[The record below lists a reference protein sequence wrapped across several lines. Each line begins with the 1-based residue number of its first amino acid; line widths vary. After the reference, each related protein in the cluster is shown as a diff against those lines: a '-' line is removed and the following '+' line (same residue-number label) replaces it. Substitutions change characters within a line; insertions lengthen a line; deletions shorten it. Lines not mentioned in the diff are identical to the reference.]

1 MLAGSNVEQ
10 NYELDYWNLS
20 VAQAFDII
28 RKDLSEKESA
38 TIGALNVTTMWGL
51 EGNWEILP
59 QNVKDKVALTLD
71 WESASYVI
79 VNTTYANMY
88 SMEEYSELK
97 QEYVMLDDISSY
109 GNIVCEVYRR
119 N

>member
-1 MLAGSNVEQ
+1 MLLYSIERGTG
-10 NYELDYWNLS
+10 Y
-20 VAQAFDII
+20 IC
-28 RKDLSEKESA
+28 
-38 TIGALNVTTMWGL
+38 MWASK
-51 EGNWEILP
+51 WR
-59 QNVKDKVALTLD
+59 LTNMLLD

>member
-1 MLAGSNVEQ
+1 MTRPTLQKVMHAGGSNVEQ
-10 NYELDYWNLS
+10 NYELDYWNLL

-51 EGNWEILP
+51 KGNWEILP
-59 QNVKDKVALTLD
+59 QNVK
-71 WESASYVI
+71 
-79 VNTTYANMY
+79 
-88 SMEEYSELK
+88 
-97 QEYVMLDDISSY
+97 
-109 GNIVCEVYRR
+109 VYRR